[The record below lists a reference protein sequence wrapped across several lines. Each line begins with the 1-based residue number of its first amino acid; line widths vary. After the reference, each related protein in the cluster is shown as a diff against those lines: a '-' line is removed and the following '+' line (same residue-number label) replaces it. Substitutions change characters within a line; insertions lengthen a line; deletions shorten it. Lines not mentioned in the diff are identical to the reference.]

1 MDQCIEI
8 TCNTITVQLM
18 DEQCM
23 ADLIEGLGK
32 VEDNGVFLVTFLVL
46 HLFGSYVYVA
56 QESLSCAAIDVGRY
70 VV

>member
-1 MDQCIEI
+1 
-8 TCNTITVQLM
+8 M